1 MQHKHKRSFERDIQA
16 MKETLW
22 KTTTLYAAFRHMVG
36 LFRVQHI
43 SLPIKG
49 LECNFKQHF

>member
-1 MQHKHKRSFERDIQA
+1 MQHKHKRLFERDIQA

-49 LECNFKQHF
+49 L